1 MEPQELTN
9 ERNKLFENYKSY
21 FSKSAKVR
29 TITFV
34 IFCVLAGLCIF
45 SAVIGYWDWLIGIV
59 GCIIFLVA
67 GSHDII
73 WYHKLAKADDAQ
85 ELLTIYD
92 KKRKIEKWTTLT
104 CVLFIIAIIIVLVVI
119 SKVDIKRF
127 LLPGA
132 LVCLVLSFRF
142 LKDPEMKGIDRL
154 RELVQATNQS

>member
-1 MEPQELTN
+1 MEPQELAN
-9 ERNKLFENYKSY
+9 ERDRLFENYKSY

-119 SKVDIKRF
+119 SKVDIKIF

-132 LVCLVLSFRF
+132 LLCLVLS
-142 LKDPEMKGIDRL
+142 KDPEMKGIERL